1 MENKFKNWHVALIEK
16 VQKITGL
23 SNYQIIWLSFLEG
36 LFIGIFFGYLIF
48 K

>member
-1 MENKFKNWHVALIEK
+1 MENKLKNWHLALIEK

-36 LFIGIFFGYLIF
+36 LLIGICFGYLLF
-48 K
+48 

>member
-1 MENKFKNWHVALIEK
+1 MENRFKNWHVGLIEK
-16 VQKITGL
+16 VQKLTGL

-36 LFIGIFFGYLIF
+36 LLIGLCFGYLIF